1 MTRATYKW
9 AMIALTLLMLVA
21 IGLFAWVQI
30 TQKPPPVLYWL
41 KVDTRPGR
49 EMLWLSSH
57 GSLHGFDRTG
67 TRTTWITWK
76 QLGLGEW
83 ASDVQWIDDDTL
95 WVMEPTRLVACKF
108 QARQCAPL
116 SAAVDN
122 SFAGNQE
129 PRQFA
134 WNERTQQLAITDTN
148 ADRVL
153 LFQRSGASFKESAR
167 WTGWVSLPR
176 APQWMDDG
184 ALWLANG
191 GMGSLVQWD
200 GSARKPPV
208 SSIFTQS
215 ATLRPGRHQPFSY
228 ALTGAGEVWALV
240 APLRMKQA
248 DVARYDLATGD
259 ALGTVKLA
267 DDQDPT
273 GIARLGEQMIVADR
287 HHARLQRIARDAQSI
302 EVFGDGP
309 WLAELAEAKEKQQGY
324 AKFPTNL
331 VVALLVCLL
340 PALGLS
346 WQQGELKAKRAQRQW
361 ARPSGPT
368 TVSPTFVRPGKLEVN
383 EVWLAK
389 RRRLACAGLVAL
401 LLAGAAF
408 IYPVL
413 EVLFTARGLTGRMM
427 FLLSAGIAL
436 PFVLGIVAVRN
447 LLRLKAMR
455 VMTDGRNVFF
465 QRAGQT
471 MVAPVART
479 FVTPDRLW
487 LGGESVALKLPPIM
501 GGKALFERVWFEQR
515 ILPAIPAEN
524 ILRSEWAAWPRV
536 WSMIPLATRLSYAAA
551 ALCLLGVVA
560 YLELWKRG

>member
-1 MTRATYKW
+1 
-9 AMIALTLLMLVA
+9 MIALTLLMLVA

-30 TQKPPPVLYWL
+30 TQKPPPLVYWL

-49 EMLWLSSH
+49 EMLWASSH

-67 TRTTWITWK
+67 TRTTWITWR
-76 QLGLGEW
+76 QLGLSEW

-95 WVMEPTRLVACKF
+95 WVMEPTRLMACKF

-116 SAAVDN
+116 APNVDAA
-122 SFAGNQE
+122 FAGARE

-134 WNERTQQLAITDTN
+134 WNARTQQLAITDAN
-148 ADRVL
+148 ADRVY
-153 LFQRSGASFKESAR
+153 LFQRAGAIFKESAR
-167 WTGWVSLPR
+167 WTGWVSLPS

-184 ALWLANG
+184 ALWLANA
-191 GMGSLVQWD
+191 GMGTIVQWD
-200 GSARKPPV
+200 GSARKPPAA
-208 SSIFTQS
+208 SLFTQS
-215 ATLRPGRHQPFSY
+215 ATLRAGRHQPFSY

-240 APLRMKQA
+240 APVRRHQA
-248 DVARYDLATGD
+248 DLARYDLASGD

-267 DDQDPT
+267 DDQDPNA
-273 GIARLGEQMIVADR
+273 IARLGEQMIVADR
-287 HHARLQRIARDAQSI
+287 STGRLQRISRDAQSI

-309 WLAELAEAKEKQQGY
+309 WLAELAEAKEKLQGY
-324 AKFPTNL
+324 GKFPTNL

-340 PALGLS
+340 PALGLT
-346 WQQGELKAKRAQRQW
+346 WQQGEPKLKRAQQQW
-361 ARPSGPT
+361 ARPSDPV

-383 EVWLAK
+383 EAWLSK
-389 RRRLACAGLVAL
+389 RRRFACVFVAL
-401 LLAGAAF
+401 LLLAGVALL
-408 IYPVL
+408 YPVL
-413 EVLFTARGLTGRMM
+413 DVLLTARGLTGRVM

-436 PFVLGIVAVRN
+436 PFVLGLAAVRN

-471 MVAPVART
+471 MAAPVART
-479 FVTPDRLW
+479 FVTPYRLW

-501 GGKALFERVWFEQR
+501 GGKALFERAWFEQR

-536 WSMIPLATRLSYAAA
+536 WSMIPLSTRLGYGGAVVAAVG
-551 ALCLLGVVA
+551 LVA
-560 YLELWKRG
+560 YLELWKR